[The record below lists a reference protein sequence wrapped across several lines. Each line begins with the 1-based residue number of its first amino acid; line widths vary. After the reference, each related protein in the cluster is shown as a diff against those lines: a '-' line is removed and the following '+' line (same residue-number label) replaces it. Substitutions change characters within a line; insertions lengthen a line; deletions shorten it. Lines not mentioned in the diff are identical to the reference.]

1 MVDNTIQEILQKRW
15 KKIYHPVMVVAHLLD
30 PRYHG
35 KSLDRNSVVVI
46 EKFIR
51 HYCPND
57 STLIWEQLTQ
67 YKTRTGIFN
76 IELAWSTVEK
86 IDPIIWW
93 KANFA
98 LLAPQLTQLALL
110 ILTIPCSSAASERNW
125 SAFSYIH
132 DKKRN
137 RLTAARVLKLVYIYS
152 NYKLR
157 RPRQDSV
164 EIEASVARMNARVNG
179 NIITNQELNNE
190 DIDPIEGNDNDNESE
205 DGNNDDDESG
215 SEDEDE
221 DESDN
226 DNEGEEDEDEGGYE
240 SDNDN
245 KGEDEDEVGVEQSWD
260 ETETK
265 TNVDTEESNEIY
277 SD

>member
-1 MVDNTIQEILQKRW
+1 MESKFCFIGTS
-15 KKIYHPVMVVAHLLD
+15 A
-30 PRYHG
+30 
-35 KSLDRNSVVVI
+35 NSI
-46 EKFIR
+46 G
-51 HYCPND
+51 P
-57 STLIWEQLTQ
+57 
-67 YKTRTGIFN
+67 
-76 IELAWSTVEK
+76 
-86 IDPIIWW
+86 
-93 KANFA
+93 ANFDYSM
-98 LLAPQLTQLALL
+98 L
-110 ILTIPCSSAASERNW
+110 SECNW
-125 SAFSYIH
+125 SAFSYIY

-164 EIEASVARMNARVNG
+164 EIEASIARMNARVNG

-190 DIDPIEGNDNDNESE
+190 DIDPIEDNDDDDESE

-221 DESDN
+221 DESDD
-226 DNEGEEDEDEGGYE
+226 DNEGEEDEDEYE

-245 KGEDEDEVGVEQSWD
+245 KGEDKDEVGVEQSWD